1 MMNTRENR
9 RTWVVSWMENARLY
23 EHCLYVCACTRNT
36 VQHPPTHVDHHGA
49 RTCNRC
55 RSLHGERWC
64 SGSAFRNHLN
74 WLGSER
80 AQGGPRTQN
89 ESKRPTD
96 RRVIYSRR
104 PISRFR
110 YPNAATHPLVLD
122 LLARVSLVTR
132 PVIKQHVPRCVMVRS
147 VKNRKKKRL
156 RHGKTRE
163 WSLSDVSV
171 WGVLWSIWCFIS
183 DNFPSLNKIAM

>member
-1 MMNTRENR
+1 MNTQEKR
-9 RTWVVSWMENARLY
+9 RMWVVSRKGNARLY
-23 EHCLYVCACTRNT
+23 VHCVCACARNT

-80 AQGGPRTQN
+80 AQGGPGTEWVERP
-89 ESKRPTD
+89 SDRPTD

-110 YPNAATHPLVLD
+110 YPSVATHPLVLD

-132 PVIKQHVPRCVMVRS
+132 TVVKQHVPRCVTARS
-147 VKNRKKKRL
+147 TKKERKKTASQWDLRIWIWYNVISLRRVYL
-156 RHGKTRE
+156 RHFVKHLMFR
-163 WSLSDVSV
+163 SR
-171 WGVLWSIWCFIS
+171 
-183 DNFPSLNKIAM
+183 